1 MTKHLNKKENLT
13 AVGSLDIN
21 CAYLMHTT
29 HFTFKKI
36 AYNHV
41 CPVTVVAN
49 ISRGEH
55 HLKNYHMGGKNRKPN
70 FKLGLYE

>member
-29 HFTFKKI
+29 HFTFK
-36 AYNHV
+36 N
-41 CPVTVVAN
+41 
-49 ISRGEH
+49 S
-55 HLKNYHMGGKNRKPN
+55 L
-70 FKLGLYE
+70 